1 MPIPILVEVAFN
13 GIHSVPLLAPTLKLL
28 PWLVLVFILKR
39 YFGGAQNVSER
50 LMKSK
55 VVMITGGTSGI
66 GAALA
71 QELALR
77 GAQIILLSQQPPS
90 DPFLVEYIED
100 LRSVTNNDLVHAEQ
114 VDLSSLHSIR
124 LFATKWVD
132 NAPPR
137 RLDMIVLCAN
147 TLTPRFGKASLTQDN
162 VESNWG
168 INYLAN
174 FHLLGIL
181 SPAIRAQPPD
191 RDVRIIFGTCSSYI
205 GGDINALKD
214 TRSPLPPRK
223 EYGTSKLAIMTFAQ
237 AFQKHLDG
245 YKRPDKQSNNT
256 RVIVVDPGL
265 TRTPGM
271 RRWLSMGSLWGLLL
285 YLIIWPLWWLT
296 LKSPQMGVQSF
307 LHAAMDADLG
317 RGAGGKFIKE
327 CKERVFLRDEVK
339 DENVAKKLWEFS
351 DKQIESLEKE
361 GAKKRAKAKKDEK
374 ATQEDDKEMK
384 ADETKSTEGP
394 PASKSESTRIEGSRR
409 SRKA

>member
-1 MPIPILVEVAFN
+1 MF
-13 GIHSVPLLAPTLKLL
+13 
-28 PWLVLVFILKR
+28 
-39 YFGGAQNVSER
+39 Q
-50 LMKSK
+50 
-55 VVMITGGTSGI
+55 GGTSGI
-66 GAALA
+66 GAAMA
-71 QELALR
+71 QELAMR
-77 GAQIILLSQQPPS
+77 GAQIILLTQQPPS

-100 LRSVTNNDLVHAEQ
+100 LRSLTNNDLVHAEQ

-147 TLTPRFGKASLTQDN
+147 TLTPRFGKAGLTQDN

-191 RDVRIIFGTCSSYI
+191 RDVRMILGTCSSYI
-205 GGDINALKD
+205 GGDITALKD

-245 YKRPDKQSNNT
+245 YKRPDKQPNNA

-285 YLIIWPLWWLT
+285 YLIMWPLWWLT

-307 LHAAMDADLG
+307 LHASMEADLG

-339 DENVAKKLWEFS
+339 DEKVAKKLWEFS

-361 GAKKRAKAKKDEK
+361 GATRRAKAKKDEK
-374 ATQEDDKEMK
+374 TTKENHKEEKPDGKQEKEGVAT
-384 ADETKSTEGP
+384 P
-394 PASKSESTRIEGSRR
+394 KSESTRTEGSRR